1 MKRILFILLLLP
13 SLTFAAETNYF
24 PLQDNGTIP
33 AWTVIGPFPNEPVP
47 QTEEQWGG
55 YFKDYLTAMGGEAN
69 AVAAEGD
76 VVSLNKYEQRKW
88 QTGLSQ
94 PNGLLD
100 FIDILKVSK
109 DAPGVAYAF
118 CWLRADKKQDML
130 LNIRSNDGV
139 KAWLNHKLVH
149 DHHVGRSIESEED
162 HVKVTLRKGN
172 NPLLVKVDQ
181 RGGDWGLV
189 LSVTKKDGTP
199 ATGIK
204 AGIKFGEK
212 IKGKILS
219 ASFHSQPL
227 IVKTAHGNRQILS
240 ANIASGGVHNLVC
253 KIKKKEWENQQI
265 IQIGDLPLGSHDV
278 KIELPVFNKSEPA
291 SILLESPTSKFS
303 VENVA
308 LKKAEHWSVYFVQ
321 HVHTDIGYTR
331 PQTEILPEHLRYID
345 YALDF
350 CDQTDNYPD
359 DAKFRWTCEVSWAVR
374 EYLRRRPA
382 SQIAR
387 LKKRV
392 AEGRIE
398 VTGMFLN
405 MAEIANES
413 LLAASLQPIRDI
425 ENQGMTVQTAMQDD
439 VNGIG
444 WCLVDYFS
452 DIGIKYVTMGI
463 NKTRSVLPFDKPTAF
478 WWESPSGKRVL
489 AFRAEHYHLGN
500 FLKIHT
506 GQIDAFRPR
515 FLDYLSSLEKK
526 KFPFREMS
534 IQFSGYHT
542 DNSPPSTKAC
552 EIVKAWNEQYAWP
565 KLRIATV
572 HEFLQD
578 VAKKHADEL
587 PVYRASWPDW
597 WTDGF
602 GSAARETAE
611 ARKTQSDL
619 KISEGLFSMAM
630 LRGGALPAAAQARM
644 AAIQDALLFYD
655 EHTFGAAE
663 SISDPLAENSK
674 VQWGEKSSYVWNAVK
689 QTAMLHEEA
698 MGLMQQFLPKSDVP
712 TIAVFNTLNWSRSG
726 LVNIFIDHQILPLER
741 KFEIIDMA
749 TNEAVP
755 VQNIRN
761 RTEGTYWALWAEDV
775 PPLGYKM
782 FRIVVHP
789 EKKVMDEQ
797 TNTGGVVLE
806 NHFYK
811 LILDQSSGAMKSLFD
826 KALNRELVDSN
837 APWKWGQF
845 IYEQSKSGRNFTQG
859 GFVRTG
865 LKNVQVDGIK
875 KGAVWQ
881 SIFLHGDA
889 DGCVN
894 PNGIKLEIRL
904 YETEKRLEL
913 YFDIRKKESTQAQA
927 LYVSFPFRMQGWHM
941 DYEAQG
947 GAVQPGVNQLPGSAS
962 DWQTVQHF
970 ISVKNKDAQIILGSN
985 EIPLVQLG
993 DINLGKWQYI
1003 CKVERPTIYSWVMNN
1018 YWFTNFRANQDG
1030 EFKFGYYLTSLAH
1043 TSSVASSR
1051 FGWASQTPL
1060 AARVF
1065 PAGTRNEFPPML
1077 SSFAR
1082 ANKNLLLIEARPANY
1097 SGAIILHFRET
1108 AGTVADLDFSHFLD
1122 KKIESI
1128 DIVNALEKPLQT
1140 NVTKIIFQPLE
1151 SKFIRINL
1159 MKRK

>member
-1 MKRILFILLLLP
+1 MNRTFLIILLLS

-24 PLQDNGTIP
+24 PLHENATVA
-33 AWTVIGPFPNEPVP
+33 AWTVIGSFPNKPVP

-55 YFKDYLTAMGGEAN
+55 YFKDYLTSMGGEAK

-76 VVSLNKYEQRKW
+76 VVTLGKNEQQRW
-88 QTGLSQ
+88 QTVLSE
-94 PNGLLD
+94 PDGLLD
-100 FIDILKVSK
+100 FIDILKVSQ
-109 DAPGVAYAF
+109 DAPGVVYAF
-118 CWLRADKKQDML
+118 CWLQSAQKQDVL

-139 KAWLNHKLVH
+139 KVWLNHKLVH

-162 HVKVTLRKGN
+162 RVKVTLRQGD

-181 RGGDWGLV
+181 RGGGWGLV
-189 LSVTKKDGTP
+189 VSVTQENGAP
-199 ATGIK
+199 AGGIETGLVLDQQ
-204 AGIKFGEK
+204 
-212 IKGKILS
+212 IKGKIIS
-219 ASFHSQPL
+219 ASFKVQPL
-227 IVKTAHGNRQILS
+227 VLKTVNGDKQILS
-240 ANIASGGVHNLVC
+240 VNIASGGIKNLVC
-253 KIKKKEWENQQI
+253 KINKNEWEKTQI
-265 IQIGDLPLGSHDV
+265 FHLGDLPLGKHKV
-278 KIELPVFNKSEPA
+278 KIELPAFAKSESA
-291 SILLESPTSKFS
+291 SVVLQSSTSTFK
-303 VENVA
+303 VDNVS
-308 LKKAEHWSVYFVQ
+308 LKKAEHWTVYFVQ

-350 CDQTDNYPD
+350 CDQTDDYPD

-413 LLAASLQPIRDI
+413 LLATSLQPIRDI

-463 NKTRSVLPFDKPTAF
+463 NKARSVLPFDKPTAF

-500 FLKIHT
+500 SLKIHT
-506 GQIDAFRPR
+506 GQIEAFRPR
-515 FLDYLSSLEKK
+515 LLDYLSSLEKK
-526 KFPFREMS
+526 NFPFREMS

-552 EIVKAWNEQYAWP
+552 EIVKEWNKKYAWP
-565 KLRIATV
+565 KLRIATI
-572 HEFLQD
+572 HEFLQA
-578 VAKKHADEL
+578 VAKKHGNEL
-587 PVYRASWPDW
+587 PVYRAAWPDW

-630 LRGGALPAAAQARM
+630 LQGAKMPQKSLSRI

-674 VQWGEKSSYVWNAVK
+674 IQWGEKSSYVWNAVK

-698 MGLMQQFLPKSDVP
+698 MGLMQQFLPKADVP
-712 TIAVFNTLNWSRSG
+712 TIAVFNTLNWARSG

-741 KFEIIDMA
+741 KFEIIDMT

-761 RTEGTYWALWAEDV
+761 RTEGTYWALWAKDV

-782 FRIVVHP
+782 FRIVVHQ
-789 EKKVMDEQ
+789 EKKLVDEQ
-797 TNTGGVVLE
+797 INTSDVILE
-806 NHFYK
+806 NRFYK
-811 LILDQSSGAMKSLFD
+811 LIINQTNGAIKSLFD
-826 KALNRELVDSN
+826 KSLNRELVDAN

-845 IYEQSKSGRNFTQG
+845 IYERSKSGRNFTSN

-865 LKNVQVDGIK
+865 MKNVKITGMK
-875 KGAVWQ
+875 KGPVWQ
-881 SIFLHGDA
+881 SIFLQGDA
-889 DGCVN
+889 EGCVN
-894 PNGIKLEIRL
+894 PNGVKLEIRL
-904 YETEKRLEL
+904 YETGKRLEL
-913 YFDIRKKESTQAQA
+913 HFDIRKQAITEA
-927 LYVSFPFRMQGWHM
+927 EAMYVSFPFQMKDWHI

-947 GAVQPGVNQLPGSAS
+947 GVVQPGVNQLPGSAS
-962 DWQTVQHF
+962 DWQTV
-970 ISVKNKDAQIILGSN
+970 
-985 EIPLVQLG
+985 
-993 DINLGKWQYI
+993 
-1003 CKVERPTIYSWVMNN
+1003 
-1018 YWFTNFRANQDG
+1018 
-1030 EFKFGYYLTSLAH
+1030 
-1043 TSSVASSR
+1043 
-1051 FGWASQTPL
+1051 
-1060 AARVF
+1060 
-1065 PAGTRNEFPPML
+1065 
-1077 SSFAR
+1077 
-1082 ANKNLLLIEARPANY
+1082 
-1097 SGAIILHFRET
+1097 
-1108 AGTVADLDFSHFLD
+1108 
-1122 KKIESI
+1122 
-1128 DIVNALEKPLQT
+1128 
-1140 NVTKIIFQPLE
+1140 
-1151 SKFIRINL
+1151 
-1159 MKRK
+1159 